1 MMPPPCGSGLVVTI
15 VAPTEHAQGRRRRR
29 QGAHIE
35 IPIILLIV
43 LVLSIVIVVV
53 VTVTSTMGLGMV
65 LLMGQQLP
73 EPVALLSRC
82 NASHQ
87 IPADGALL
95 LENILAA
102 LCPQ

>member
-43 LVLSIVIVVV
+43 LMLSIVIVVI
-53 VTVTSTMGLGMV
+53 VTSTMGLGMV